1 MINNELNNLSEQLSA
16 FLDGE
21 LETSESEV
29 LFYEIASKPELQE
42 QLKGFVNLKNAF
54 HNSQMVPPDHLKNAI
69 LGRIGL
75 DDASIGALPAA
86 TVSFYSKM
94 LGSRTVISLASATV
108 AVVATFL
115 LLSSYFNNKIEDMNK
130 SVTTSKSIKSNN
142 IPVVSSLADK
152 PDSKFIP
159 NDKQA
164 KPRFF
169 NSSINPIEETRND
182 AVLISQNSES
192 NSNPSI
198 TSDETIEDNNL
209 ETIDNNRIINIL
221 SSNYGI
227 ISPNSNL
234 NLKNKKST
242 KIFSDNSNFG
252 AFIKRL
258 SMQIRTAQAK
268 SYPDVDVAPLSE
280 PIINNF
286 GLALLYDLDSKQ
298 AIGIE
303 IGQENFLQKF
313 EGNENGIPVTWNQ
326 NYLAFWSG
334 VTYQFRF
341 KDLFVLDPYVKVLA
355 GGTKIGPIA
364 KLTAGLRY
372 DLSEKFATFVGCENT
387 GLLYSFQGK
396 YFTSYKLGIT
406 GGISLKF

>member
-42 QLKGFVNLKNAF
+42 QMKGFVNLKNAF

-69 LGRIGL
+69 LGKIGL
-75 DDASIGALPAA
+75 DDASIGALPPA

-115 LLSSYFNNKIEDMNK
+115 LLSSYFNTKIEDINK
-130 SVTTSKSIKSNN
+130 SLTNANSNSNN
-142 IPVVSSLADK
+142 LAVVSSVSDN
-152 PDSKFIP
+152 PDSPIVKTTSP
-159 NDKQA
+159 A
-164 KPRFF
+164 YSRF
-169 NSSINPIEETRND
+169 INPSTNSISESRNVSEL
-182 AVLISQNSES
+182 ASQSSEPNINNDIASNESLVDDNSEIS
-192 NSNPSI
+192 DNSP
-198 TSDETIEDNNL
+198 
-209 ETIDNNRIINIL
+209 IINQL
-221 SSNYGI
+221 SSNYVTI
-227 ISPNSNL
+227 YPISNFD
-234 NLKNKKST
+234 LKNKKLS
-242 KIFSDNSNFG
+242 KIFNDNSNFG

-258 SMQIRTAQAK
+258 SLQIRTAQAK

-286 GLALLYDLDSKQ
+286 GLALFYDIDSKQ

-313 EGNENGIPVTWNQ
+313 EGSENGIPVTWNQ

-334 VTYQFRF
+334 VAYQIRI
-341 KDLFVLDPYVKVLA
+341 KDLFVFDPYFKVLA
-355 GGTKIGPIA
+355 GGTKVGPLA

-372 DLSEKFATFVGCENT
+372 DLSDKFATFVGCENT
-387 GLLYSFQGK
+387 GLIYSFQGK

>member
-69 LGRIGL
+69 LGKIGL
-75 DDASIGALPAA
+75 DDASIGALPPA
-86 TVSFYSKM
+86 TASFYSKM

-115 LLSSYFNNKIEDMNK
+115 LLSSYFNNKIEDINK
-130 SVTTSKSIKSNN
+130 SITIANKTNSNN
-142 IPVVSSLADK
+142 IAVVSSHANNSASPIITAQK
-152 PDSKFIP
+152 QSKSGFI
-159 NDKQA
+159 
-164 KPRFF
+164 
-169 NSSINPIEETRND
+169 NSSINPIDNKSDNEE
-182 AVLISQNSES
+182 LISRDSETSS
-192 NSNPSI
+192 NSNFDSN
-198 TSDETIEDNNL
+198 ELLVENNS
-209 ETIDNNRIINIL
+209 ENTYNSPNINLL
-221 SSNYGI
+221 SSNYVNI
-227 ISPNSNL
+227 FPVSKFD
-234 NLKNKKST
+234 LKNKKLS
-242 KIFSDNSNFG
+242 KIIVDNGNFG

-258 SMQIRTAQAK
+258 SLQIRTAQAK
-268 SYPDVDVAPLSE
+268 SFPDLDVAPLSE

-286 GLALLYDLDSKQ
+286 GLALLYDIDSKQ
-298 AIGIE
+298 AVGIE

-313 EGNENGIPVTWNQ
+313 EGKENGIPVTWNQ

-334 VTYQFRF
+334 VAYQI
-341 KDLFVLDPYVKVLA
+341 KIQDLFVLDPYFKVLV
-355 GGTKIGPIA
+355 GGTKVGPLA

-372 DLSEKFATFVGCENT
+372 DLSDKFATFVGCENT
-387 GLLYSFQGK
+387 GLIYSYQGK